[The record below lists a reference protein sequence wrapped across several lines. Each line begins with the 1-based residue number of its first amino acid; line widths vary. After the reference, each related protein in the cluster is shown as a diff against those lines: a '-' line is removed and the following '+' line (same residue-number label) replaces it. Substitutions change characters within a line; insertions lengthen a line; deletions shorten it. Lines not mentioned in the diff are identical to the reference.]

1 MHTVT
6 ESTDSHLLIRECE
19 FLLARIQNKDQCLQS
34 HGANYSS
41 VHRSTYR
48 QKLLKA
54 DLIVLVAVEF
64 LDDVPNHVAR
74 LGMADAFQERLEF
87 KITDMSIFVEIC
99 MDQGIKC

>member
-6 ESTDSHLLIRECE
+6 ESTDLHQLIRECE
-19 FLLARIQNKDQCLQS
+19 VLLARRPNKDLGLQS
-34 HGANYSS
+34 LWANYSS

-64 LDDVPNHVAR
+64 LDDVPDHVAR
-74 LGMADAFQERLEF
+74 LGMADAFQQRLEF
-87 KITDMSIFVEIC
+87 KITDMSIFVQIC
-99 MDQGIKC
+99 MDQEIKC